1 MNNDKIIIKHKA
13 LIIEKNFINIIARN
27 SFNLFRREALILE
40 KILSISREE
49 RIKLIQVSLYLI
61 ESLILHQETFL
72 RLEKRWLLHLNM
84 ISGFPYF
91 FSERYI
97 SLKSNHDK
105 ILYNRLC
112 FCNRNS
118 GFLGK
123 VKFLWL
129 EYLIKGL
136 RAILRWCRHTSRTS
150 LNSKKFFIVNL
161 VITLWLSWS
170 FWQECN

>member
-72 RLEKRWLLHLNM
+72 RLEKR
-84 ISGFPYF
+84 
-91 FSERYI
+91 
-97 SLKSNHDK
+97 
-105 ILYNRLC
+105 
-112 FCNRNS
+112 
-118 GFLGK
+118 
-123 VKFLWL
+123 
-129 EYLIKGL
+129 
-136 RAILRWCRHTSRTS
+136 
-150 LNSKKFFIVNL
+150 
-161 VITLWLSWS
+161 
-170 FWQECN
+170 